1 MNNML
6 IDMLP
11 RKVELNGKMYDIRT
25 NFRTSIL
32 FEQLMQDDNIDDFE
46 RGMKAIKLYFY
57 KYIKEEDLEE
67 AINKIYWFYSGGKD
81 DLGESITK
89 NTNSNNERLYD
100 YNFDDEYIYAAFLD
114 QYNIDLQNIKYL
126 HWWKFK
132 SMFKSLNEN
141 HRISEIMKYRGINLK
156 DIKDEE
162 EKKFYKKMKEDYK
175 LPEDHKQ
182 HKEKKELSEIEK
194 ALMGD
199 GILPKL

>member
-57 KYIKEEDLEE
+57 KHIKEEDLEE

-81 DLGESITK
+81 DLEESITK

-141 HRISEIMKYRGINLK
+141 HKISEIMKYRGINLK

-162 EKKFYKKMKEDYK
+162 EKKFYKKMKEVYK

-182 HKEKKELSEIEK
+182 LKEKKELSEIEK